1 MSENLENIDKCK
13 NIAFIMANQA
23 FEVRPEQNF
32 KVRYLCAKHCSVMK
46 VFAILTKINEN
57 STVRGQT

>member
-1 MSENLENIDKCK
+1 
-13 NIAFIMANQA
+13 MANQA

-32 KVRYLCAKHCSVMK
+32 KVHYLCAKHYSVMK